1 MELFCQY
8 VYWQEIR
15 VRRCLQLRKH
25 CQICFCCVTHSP
37 WTDGLHSNTVSAVT
51 KINVNQQFGNRL
63 RHLRQARGWSQE
75 EFGARC
81 NLDRTYISGIERG
94 VRNPTLTVI
103 ATLAVGLE
111 ISIEMLFVTEEL

>member
-1 MELFCQY
+1 M
-8 VYWQEIR
+8 
-15 VRRCLQLRKH
+15 
-25 CQICFCCVTHSP
+25 THSP